1 MEAVTRLVEHLGQSQ
16 DEVLPLALGV
26 SFVLAGYIAL
36 GQASDSLRMI
46 LNSRMSSTGIQNVSS
61 RLATCSSQEIASGDY
76 ARSSRAAHEA
86 VTGGSLGSQVS
97 TMGALIF
104 IIFSTGALSYSVG
117 KINVYAS
124 LCMLAGMIPVALM
137 SHLYSS
143 KNAEAM
149 EKIYSYS

>member
-1 MEAVTRLVEHLGQSQ
+1 MRKIMANTVWSVGYAFRNHPVWTVSYLASVVCLSLFPALQMEAVTRLVEHLGQSQ

-86 VTGGSLGSQVS
+86 VTGGEPGVSSFHYGCSDIHHFFDGS
-97 TMGALIF
+97 
-104 IIFSTGALSYSVG
+104 
-117 KINVYAS
+117 
-124 LCMLAGMIPVALM
+124 P
-137 SHLYSS
+137 
-143 KNAEAM
+143 
-149 EKIYSYS
+149 

>member
-1 MEAVTRLVEHLGQSQ
+1 
-16 DEVLPLALGV
+16 
-26 SFVLAGYIAL
+26 
-36 GQASDSLRMI
+36 
-46 LNSRMSSTGIQNVSS
+46 
-61 RLATCSSQEIASGDY
+61 
-76 ARSSRAAHEA
+76 
-86 VTGGSLGSQVS
+86 
-97 TMGALIF
+97 MGALIF

-149 EKIYSYS
+149 EKYIHIATTRGIALTRLHK